1 MEGNVALFRR
11 LATWGEEG
19 LVSKNQLPIAAQ
31 ETEDFKGEFQGCM
44 DGGRGHDGTVSSD
57 SHLDI
62 SDMAAHSASPL
73 LF

>member
-1 MEGNVALFRR
+1 MVLFCMP
-11 LATWGEEG
+11 ATRGEHR

-31 ETEDFKGEFQGCM
+31 ETEGFKGEFQGCM
-44 DGGRGHDGTVSSD
+44 DGGRGQDGTVSSD

>member
-1 MEGNVALFRR
+1 MVLFWMP
-11 LATWGEEG
+11 ATRGEHR

-31 ETEDFKGEFQGCM
+31 ETGFKGEFQGCM
-44 DGGRGHDGTVSSD
+44 DGGRGQDDTVSSD